1 MVGPAK
7 GVSNRHETPLPRDE
21 RGAKP
26 WKVVV
31 SSIRP
36 SIAMEALKQVLEAS
50 EGELT
55 LKQKIELVSAVAVKL
70 RQNLLDIRQEIV
82 ESIQATNKRC
92 DAEIKALKARAEKL
106 QKEADKHWKA
116 YVSACIQVG
125 MEPKEDASGMWGD
138 NEPKSLEELAGEHNL
153 PDRTLAKDEE
163 FGKWT
168 GLIASAAQ
176 GGLLTLGLLTMKDIS
191 LDQIGENGGM
201 TLGMFAL
208 CTGTT
213 YLFSQVFRFMGTAA
227 GDHLARLNLKSNV
240 VTWIAFLLPLP
251 ACFLIG
257 YGMETVID
265 GYGMMRALNE
275 AGTLEASQGISRP
288 MLWLIGSFVS
298 MPVLAY
304 YSVKYFHVGYYRVF
318 RNRLLNLLKE
328 LRSKVDKKHLEVV
341 WHTSK
346 LLQPILDELSAIAE
360 KTHDL
365 EAKIREE
372 FTQEEL
378 NRLEDLE
385 ETVLSHDL
393 VLNRLL
399 GLEESRKR
407 P

>member
-1 MVGPAK
+1 MVGRATGHSP
-7 GVSNRHETPLPRDE
+7 RIETPLPRDE

-26 WKVVV
+26 RKVVV

-82 ESIQATNKRC
+82 ESIQATNKQC
-92 DAEIKALKARAEKL
+92 DTEIKVLKSQAAKL

-125 MEPKEDASGMWGD
+125 MEPKKDASGQWAD
-138 NEPKSLEELAGEHNL
+138 NEPKSLDELAGEHNL
-153 PDRTLAKDEE
+153 PDRSLAKDEE

-168 GLIASAAQ
+168 GIIASAAQ
-176 GGLLTLGLLTMKDIS
+176 GGLLTLGLLGMKGIS

-201 TLGMFAL
+201 TLGIFAL
-208 CTGTT
+208 CTATT
-213 YLFSQVFRFMGTAA
+213 FLFSQLLRFVGTAA
-227 GDHLARLNLKSNV
+227 GDHLARLNLKSNI
-240 VTWIAFLLPLP
+240 VTWIAFVLPLP
-251 ACFLIG
+251 TFFLVG

-265 GYGMMRALNE
+265 GYGMMKALDE
-275 AGTLEASQGISRP
+275 SGSLEASQGVSRP
-288 MLWLIGSFVS
+288 MIWLMGSFVS
-298 MPVLAY
+298 LPVLAY

-318 RNRLLNLLKE
+318 RNRLLNVLKE
-328 LRSKVDKKHLEVV
+328 LRIGADKKQREIV
-341 WHTSK
+341 WQTSK
-346 LLQPILDELSAIAE
+346 LLQPILAELGSIAE
-360 KTHDL
+360 KVVEL
-365 EAKIREE
+365 EKKIRDE

-393 VLNRLL
+393 ALGKLL
-399 GLEESRKR
+399 GLEEDRKR
-407 P
+407 K